1 MSFQINAQLRP
12 ARPRVDGSA
21 TISFETGEL
30 SGADMAYLHEH
41 TRQLGT
47 LLFTPEDSL
56 QPPKE
61 IKGELAKKSQS
72 QRLKAVIWLYWKH
85 LSDMGKITEDSE
97 TFYNRHMERLI
108 DQYKELLP
116 EK

>member
-1 MSFQINAQLRP
+1 MSFKINAQLRP

-47 LLFTPEDSL
+47 LLFTPEGSL

-72 QRLKAVIWLYWKH
+72 QRLKAVIWRYWKH
-85 LSDMGKITEDSE
+85 LSDIGKITEDAE
-97 TFYNRHMERLI
+97 TFYYRHMDRII

-116 EK
+116 KQ

>member
-1 MSFQINAQLRP
+1 MSFKINGQLRP

-21 TISFETGEL
+21 TLSFETGEL

-41 TRQLGT
+41 TGQLGT
-47 LLFTPEDSL
+47 LLFTPEGSL

-72 QRLKAVIWLYWKH
+72 QRLKSVIWLYWKH
-85 LSDMGKITEDSE
+85 LSDNGKTTEDAE

-116 EK
+116 EQ